1 MIGIKRYSLNLL
13 LFTFLLFGA
22 IDALNAQEVDPSELL
37 VEKNGK
43 TWRLAN
49 AAKRTNNSYLALNY
63 FEQLYAK
70 DTTDADLL
78 LEMAELYRRTNNYI
92 KADQFYS
99 KVLESKIGRK
109 HPEVLFYLGQAQKN
123 NQKYSEAI
131 KSFEKFKKVAG
142 SLGDKRL
149 SKLYKVELA
158 GCQLALDST
167 EAKVQVLTL
176 GNQVNAPHI
185 DFSPIPLSDEKI
197 IFGSYKE
204 NKVRVYELND
214 TLPLAI
220 DKRKFYIAEKGETIW
235 KRTIPLP
242 GPFNDENFDIANGC
256 FSLDSTRFYFTKC
269 AVNWQYKMVCAIYE
283 SRLSNG
289 KWSEPE
295 KLNELVNLPN
305 FTSTHPTIG
314 RESRRNREVMYF
326 ISDRPGSKGGTDIWF
341 SEYDPRK
348 NEFKKPRNTGSRIN
362 TVGDEMTPF
371 YDLQSKTMYF
381 ATNGWPTIG
390 GLDIYASVGEGSKWE
405 SATWGGKGL
414 NSSADDLD
422 FALKP
427 SNRGG
432 FFVSNRPGGESL
444 YHSTCCDDI
453 YEFEYNEFIEI
464 TCNLCLYGPN
474 KELLNGDAQVKVYI
488 TDSTNKLLVITR
500 TMADIC
506 SNFKLRPGK
515 KYIFEVKKEGYFP
528 GKGTV
533 STEGIIK
540 TTQLEKEIILE
551 KVPLEPIII
560 GNIRYDFDSP
570 NLTQDSKNILD
581 TTLVL
586 LFQKYPNLKIEIRAH
601 TDSKGTDTYNMKLSQ
616 KRAESVVRYLKT
628 KGIAE
633 SQMIASGYG
642 ETLPIV
648 PNETPEG
655 KDDPKGREKNRRT
668 EFKVLGEI
676 EEELINIDEKDEE

>member
-1 MIGIKRYSLNLL
+1 MIVTKRRFLSFLY
-13 LFTFLLFGA
+13 FTILIFGVQHLA
-22 IDALNAQEVDPSELL
+22 FAQEVDPTELL
-37 VEKNGK
+37 QDKNGK

-63 FEQLYAK
+63 FEQLYAR
-70 DTTDADLL
+70 DTTNVDLL
-78 LEMAELYRRTNNYI
+78 LEMAELYRRTHNYV
-92 KADQFYS
+92 KAEKFYAKILDS
-99 KVLESKIGRK
+99 KGGSK
-109 HPEVLFYLGQAQKN
+109 HPEALFYLGQAQKN
-123 NQKYSEAI
+123 NQKYEEAL
-131 KSFEKFKKVAG
+131 STFGKFKKVA
-142 SLGDKRL
+142 SSFGDKQM
-149 SKLYKVELA
+149 SKLYKTEIL

-176 GNQVNAPHI
+176 GKEVNAPHI

-204 NKVRVYELND
+204 NKERVYALND
-214 TLPLAI
+214 TLPLEL
-220 DKRKFYIAEKGETIW
+220 DKRKFYIAEKGESNW

-242 GPFNDENFDIANGC
+242 GPFNDENFDVANGC

-269 AVNWQYKMVCAIYE
+269 APNWQYKMVCSIYE
-283 SRLSNG
+283 SRLTNG
-289 KWSEPE
+289 TWSEPE
-295 KLNELVNLPN
+295 ILNELVNLPN

-348 NEFKKPRNTGSRIN
+348 KDFKKPRNAGSRIN

-371 YDLQSKTMYF
+371 YDLPSKTMYF
-381 ATNGWPTIG
+381 ATDGWPTIG
-390 GLDIYASVGEGSKWE
+390 GLDIYFSIGEGSSWE
-405 SATWGGKGL
+405 PATWGGKGL

-432 FFVSNRPGGESL
+432 FFVSNREGGESL

-488 TDSTNKLLVITR
+488 ADSTSKFLVTTR

-506 SNFKLRPGK
+506 SNFTLRPGK
-515 KYIFEVKKEGYFP
+515 KYIFEVRKDGYFP

-540 TTQLEKEIILE
+540 STKLNEEVVLE

-601 TDSKGTDTYNMKLSQ
+601 TDSKGTDAYNMKLSQ
-616 KRAESVVRYLKT
+616 KRAESVVRYLKS

-633 SQMIASGYG
+633 TQMIASGYG
-642 ETLPIV
+642 ETLPLV
-648 PNETPEG
+648 PNETPDG

-676 EEELINIDEKDEE
+676 EEELINIDEEEE